1 LAAFNTLLANRLP
14 MGFLER
20 LVDQSSITR
29 RQLETLTSY
38 TRVSTGEIK
47 LKDAAS
53 LASQGRT
60 RGKRDRAL
68 TIGSY
73 YRTVHQARK
82 NVRESLV
89 TVVMALWLG
98 AIRVEDVRRLFE
110 LVGGGARELTDEEA
124 EHFMQLL
131 DALLRR
137 IIV

>member
-1 LAAFNTLLANRLP
+1 
-14 MGFLER
+14 MSFLEK

-29 RQLETLTSY
+29 RQLESLASY
-38 TRVSTGEIK
+38 LRVSSGEIK

-60 RGKRDRAL
+60 KGKKEKPL

-73 YRTVHQARK
+73 YRTVHQARA
-82 NVRESLV
+82 NLRESLV
-89 TVVMALWLG
+89 TVVIALWLG
-98 AIRVEDVRRLFE
+98 MIRVEDIRRLFE
-110 LVGGGARELTDEEA
+110 LVGGGTRELSDVESEQ
-124 EHFMQLL
+124 FVQVL